1 MKTYKR
7 YRYPSQII
15 SHAVWLYHRFTLSF
29 RDIEDILAARGV
41 IVSYETIRQW
51 CLKITTPIT
60 RQLKKQ
66 QGKLGDEWYLD
77 EVFIK
82 LNGKAHYLWRAVDQ
96 DGCELDVFVSKSRNK
111 KAALKF
117 FRKLFRTQP
126 RKPNVII
133 TDKLPSYKAAL
144 RDMGV
149 KIKHNTKQYANNIAE
164 ISHQKTRQQQRQM
177 RNFKSIKHT
186 QNFLA
191 NHGVINNLFRH
202 QRHLAKAST
211 YRLLREESFNMWT
224 QTSCAQ
230 NLMIA

>member
-7 YRYPSQII
+7 YRYPAQII

-51 CLKITTPIT
+51 CLKIATPIT
-60 RQLKKQ
+60 RQLKKK

-96 DGCELDVFVSKSRNK
+96 DGCELDVFVSKRRNK

-117 FRKLFRTQP
+117 FRRLFKTQP
-126 RKPNVII
+126 RKP
-133 TDKLPSYKAAL
+133 
-144 RDMGV
+144 
-149 KIKHNTKQYANNIAE
+149 
-164 ISHQKTRQQQRQM
+164 
-177 RNFKSIKHT
+177 RNFKTVKHT
-186 QNFLA
+186 QKFLA
-191 NHGVINNLFRH
+191 IHGLINNLFRH

-211 YRLLREESFNMWT
+211 YRILREKSFEIWT
-224 QTSCAQ
+224 ETSCVQ
-230 NLMIA
+230 NLVIV